1 MHVKIQRI
9 ILLAVVFLAGM
20 TSLAIEISASRLLAP
35 YFGTSL
41 FIWAN
46 LIGLELIYLTIGYT
60 IGGRM
65 ADRRPSALRLYS
77 IVAIAATFLG
87 LIPLIS
93 RPILQISLTG
103 FANLDFGAFYGSL
116 LGTILLF
123 AFPVILLGMVTPFA
137 IRLEITKLDQAGK
150 TAGQIYSLSTLGSIL
165 GTFVPVFIFI
175 PTVGTDLTFVIF
187 AMVLL
192 AGALLGLGFAGGY
205 ARLAKLGTPL
215 SVVLLIAL
223 VFTAL
228 PHTIKAGYGGTLI
241 TEKESLYNYIQVVK
255 NNGTYEL
262 ILNEGQAIHSLYN
275 PANPL
280 SGGEWDYFLGAP
292 FFNNPPYLASDF
304 HSAAIIGLGG
314 GTIAYTITNSYGSI
328 PIDGVE
334 IDPEIVKMGQQYFAM
349 NEKNLAVHVQDGR
362 YFLATTN
369 KQYDMIA
376 IDAYQQPYIPFQ
388 LTTREFFQLARNH
401 LTPKGVVAI
410 NVGRTATDYRLVDA
424 LSSTMQSVF
433 KKVYIID
440 TYYGGNSIIVATNDD
455 TTQLAN
461 FAANAQFITQP
472 LLAAVA
478 NETLANEAHLRV
490 NTAHAQPFTDDHAP
504 VESIVDQI
512 LLGYIRNDGK

>member
-1 MHVKIQRI
+1 
-9 ILLAVVFLAGM
+9 
-20 TSLAIEISASRLLAP
+20 
-35 YFGTSL
+35 
-41 FIWAN
+41 
-46 LIGLELIYLTIGYT
+46 
-60 IGGRM
+60 
-65 ADRRPSALRLYS
+65 
-77 IVAIAATFLG
+77 
-87 LIPLIS
+87 
-93 RPILQISLTG
+93 
-103 FANLDFGAFYGSL
+103 
-116 LGTILLF
+116 
-123 AFPVILLGMVTPFA
+123 
-137 IRLEITKLDQAGK
+137 
-150 TAGQIYSLSTLGSIL
+150 
-165 GTFVPVFIFI
+165 
-175 PTVGTDLTFVIF
+175 
-187 AMVLL
+187 
-192 AGALLGLGFAGGY
+192 
-205 ARLAKLGTPL
+205 
-215 SVVLLIAL
+215 
-223 VFTAL
+223 
-228 PHTIKAGYGGTLI
+228 
-241 TEKESLYNYIQVVK
+241 
-255 NNGTYEL
+255 
-262 ILNEGQAIHSLYN
+262 
-275 PANPL
+275 
-280 SGGEWDYFLGAP
+280 
-292 FFNNPPYLASDF
+292 
-304 HSAAIIGLGG
+304 
-314 GTIAYTITNSYGSI
+314 
-328 PIDGVE
+328 
-334 IDPEIVKMGQQYFAM
+334 M